1 MIYTAVILASY
12 SHIYLACLDMRCQ
25 VEVAKLVKTTGLY
38 IPYYRITSEKKKTCV
53 RTICNFFFGFIR
65 QAYLEIMAET
75 KRAAR
80 NSETMGTSAWWVF
93 KVSLELC
100 VSAEPVEVT

>member
-1 MIYTAVILASY
+1 MSRL
-12 SHIYLACLDMRCQ
+12 LACTYHIRESLWKRKRHVLGQ
-25 VEVAKLVKTTGLY
+25 LV
-38 IPYYRITSEKKKTCV
+38 V
-53 RTICNFFFGFIR
+53 FFFGFIR

-100 VSAEPVEVT
+100 VSVEPVEVT

>member
-1 MIYTAVILASY
+1 M
-12 SHIYLACLDMRCQ
+12 
-25 VEVAKLVKTTGLY
+25 
-38 IPYYRITSEKKKTCV
+38 
-53 RTICNFFFGFIR
+53 FFFGFIR

-100 VSAEPVEVT
+100 VSVEPVEVT